1 MCFLIAKK
9 FDQEGCFAV
18 EAIYGPELASLVDY
32 LGVTTLERD
41 VQVLTVSSK
50 EGFKEYKPYHM
61 ITTMQEFITLVLE
74 M

>member
-1 MCFLIAKK
+1 MCYLIAKK

-18 EAIYGPELASLVDY
+18 EANYGPELASLVDY

-50 EGFKEYKPYHM
+50 VGFKEYEPYHM
-61 ITTMQEFITLVLE
+61 ITTLQEFITFVLE